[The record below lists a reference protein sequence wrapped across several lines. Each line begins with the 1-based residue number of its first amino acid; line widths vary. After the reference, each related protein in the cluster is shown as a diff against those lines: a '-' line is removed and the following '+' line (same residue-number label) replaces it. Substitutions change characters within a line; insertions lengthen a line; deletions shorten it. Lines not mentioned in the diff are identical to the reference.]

1 MFAKKSEVFRIIKYI
16 KSPISW
22 VGGKGQSREKILRS
36 IPLGCVR
43 YVEVFGGGGTIL
55 LSKEPHK
62 FEVYNDFNSDLVNM
76 FRCIKERPLSFFKS
90 AGLFPLNS
98 RQEFKMLQDFL
109 ERNEPDF
116 SHIKR
121 EAEAAMELFTGEDLE
136 QVEMILNGRA
146 EMYDTER
153 AAAFYKVIRY
163 SYSSTGKNFGGQP
176 VNLPNVLED
185 IYAISKRL
193 TSVVLENKDF
203 EDLIKLHDKPGTFM
217 YLDPPYFMT
226 EGFYGGFARED
237 HIRLYQYLA
246 NLKYSKFLLSYNG
259 CEFIKELYD
268 QYTIVEFSRLH
279 SMVQRY
285 KAGSQFEELLIANY
299 DINERRK
306 NEPIQLSLF
315 GDDDYERNYLQDY
328 RQKRAN
334 NHTFYISQALRDY
347 K

>member
-1 MFAKKSEVFRIIKYI
+1 M
-16 KSPISW
+16 
-22 VGGKGQSREKILRS
+22 REKILGS
-36 IPLGCVR
+36 IPIGCTR
-43 YVEVFGGGGTIL
+43 YIEVFGGGGTIL

-62 FEVYNDFNSDLVNM
+62 FEVYNDYNSDLVNM
-76 FRCIKERPLSFFKS
+76 FRCIKERPISFIRC

-98 RQEFKMLQDFL
+98 RQEFKILQDFL
-109 ERNEPDF
+109 ECNEPDF
-116 SHIKR
+116 SHIER
-121 EAEAAMELFTGEDLE
+121 ETEAAREMFAEEELE
-136 QVEMILNGRA
+136 QIELIMTSKAG
-146 EMYDTER
+146 MYDVER

-176 VNLPNVLED
+176 VNLPNMLED

-193 TSVVLENKDF
+193 INVVIENKDF
-203 EDLIKLHDKPGTFM
+203 EDLIEMHDKPGTFM

-226 EGFYGGFARED
+226 EDFYGGFTRAD
-237 HIRLYQYLA
+237 HIRLYNCLT
-246 NLKYSKFLLSYNG
+246 NLKYSKFLLSYNS
-259 CEFIKELYD
+259 CEFVKELYK
-268 QYTIVEFSRLH
+268 QYTIAEFSRLH

-334 NHTFYISQALRDY
+334 SHTFYISTAFRDN